1 MASLAFRLRQ
11 QYWRI
16 TAPRVISRYLAASP
30 VAKLQ
35 IGSGHNLLAGWLNTT
50 LYPFEPGAVFLDASS
65 PFPLPSESLDYVF
78 SEHVIEHLEFDEAAL
93 MLGECFRTLKAGGR
107 IRLATPDLKQ
117 IIAIYTQPEAD
128 AQQAYIRWIMDS
140 FRPRVGEYKPAHVV
154 NHSFHGWR
162 HKFIYD
168 QATLTGALEKAGFH
182 QIQRFEPGVS
192 GDEHLRGIEQH
203 GDYVGSEAAMRY
215 ETMVFEASKP

>member
-1 MASLAFRLRQ
+1 MAGLIRRFIQFS
-11 QYWRI
+11 
-16 TAPRVISRYLAASP
+16 
-30 VAKLQ
+30 
-35 IGSGHNLLAGWLNTT
+35 
-50 LYPFEPGAVFLDASS
+50 PGAVFLDASR
-65 PFPLPSESLDYVF
+65 PFALPSKSLDYVF

-93 MLGECFRTLKAGGR
+93 MLGECFRTLKTGGR

-117 IIAIYTQPEAD
+117 IIAVYTQPEGD

-140 FRPRVGEYKPAHVV
+140 FRPRVGEYNAAHVV

-182 QIQRFEPGVS
+182 QVRRFEPGDS
-192 GDEHLRGIEQH
+192 ADEHLRGIEQH

-215 ETMVFEASKP
+215 ETMVFEARKP

>member
-1 MASLAFRLRQ
+1 MASLKFRLRQ
-11 QYWRI
+11 QYWRW
-16 TAPRVISRYLAASP
+16 TAPLKIGRYLASAP

-50 LYPFEPGAVFLDASS
+50 LYPFESGTVFLDASR
-65 PFPLPSESLDYVF
+65 PFPLPADSLDYVF

-93 MLGECFRTLKAGGR
+93 MLRECFRSLKMGGR
-107 IRLATPDLKQ
+107 IRLATPDLKR
-117 IIAIYTQPEAD
+117 IIAVYTQPEAD
-128 AQQAYIRWIMDS
+128 DQQKYIRWIMDQ
-140 FRPRVGEYKPAHVV
+140 FRPQIGEYNPAHVI

-168 QATLTGALEKAGFH
+168 GATLSAALERAGFRG
-182 QIQRFEPGVS
+182 IERLEPGAS
-192 GDEHLRGIEQH
+192 ADEQLRGIEQH

-215 ETMVFEASKP
+215 ETMVFEATKP